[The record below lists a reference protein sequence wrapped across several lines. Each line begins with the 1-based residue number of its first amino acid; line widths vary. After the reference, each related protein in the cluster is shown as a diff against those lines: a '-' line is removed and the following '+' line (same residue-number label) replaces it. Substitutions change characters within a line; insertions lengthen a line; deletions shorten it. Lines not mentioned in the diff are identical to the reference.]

1 MVTLSAFA
9 DEISPKLEDAVGVLK
24 ECGIKHLDLRGF
36 DGVNV
41 LKLSEDQVKY
51 AKGVLKREGVGV
63 AAIASPIG
71 KVDVTDA
78 FEPQAGS
85 MKRALDLAR
94 AFDCPHVRVFSFY
107 MPKSSVESGTAHK
120 QWKKEVVDRM
130 GKLVRMAEGTGV
142 KVTLENEEG
151 LYGDTTERA
160 VEIIDAVKSPN
171 LNLAWD
177 PCNLVIIGPKPYTD
191 SFKTAKKH
199 LGYLHVKDWSK
210 ERHEIVPA
218 GQGDAEW
225 PAIMKGIR
233 DMKYSGIVS
242 LEPHLSAAGQFSGFT
257 GPDLFRKA
265 FAALAALIKDADLE
279 YN

>member
-1 MVTLSAFA
+1 MITLSAFA
-9 DEISPKLEDAVGVLK
+9 DEISPKLEEAVAVLK
-24 ECGIKHLDLRGF
+24 ECGIKLMDLRGF

-41 LKLSEDQVKY
+41 LKLSDDQVKY
-51 AKGVLKREGVGV
+51 AKGVLKREGIGV

-71 KVDVTDA
+71 KVEVTDA

-85 MKRALDLAR
+85 MKRALEMAK
-94 AFDCPHVRVFSFY
+94 AFDCRHVRIFSFY
-107 MPKSSVESGTAHK
+107 MPKSSAAPSHK
-120 QWKKEVVDRM
+120 QWKKEVIDRM
-130 GKLVRMAEGTGV
+130 GKLARMAEGTGV

-160 VEIIDAVKSPN
+160 VEIIDALN
-171 LNLAWD
+171 LPYLTLAWD

-191 SFKTAKKH
+191 SFKLARKH
-199 LGYLHVKDWSK
+199 LGYLHVKDWSR
-210 ERHEIVPA
+210 ERHEVVPA

-225 PAIMKGIR
+225 PAIVRGI
-233 DMKYSGIVS
+233 KETGYSGIVS

-257 GPDLFRKA
+257 GPGLFRKA
-265 FAALAALIKDADLE
+265 HGALSALLKEAGLE